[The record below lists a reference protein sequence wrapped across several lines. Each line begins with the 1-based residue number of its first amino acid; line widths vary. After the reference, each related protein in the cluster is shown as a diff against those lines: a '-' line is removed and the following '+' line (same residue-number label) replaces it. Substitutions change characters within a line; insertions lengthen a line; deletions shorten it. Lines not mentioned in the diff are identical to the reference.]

1 VFWPAVAPRA
11 DGRHRGRALKLLATD
26 NGRKGGTLDHQHR
39 QASFRG
45 SDRYTLAVP
54 GSLQYRISPLKRLVM
69 NMTIAG
75 DWTECG
81 FNEGCIE
88 AAVMSGMLAA
98 NAISGS
104 PNTND
109 IIGYHHP

>member
-1 VFWPAVAPRA
+1 MASLWPTDVPATA
-11 DGRHRGRALKLLATD
+11 LLATAD
-26 NGRKGGTLDHQHR
+26 GSAGGTIDDQHV
-39 QASFRG
+39 QANYEG
-45 SDRYTLAVP
+45 SDRYTVALP
-54 GSLQYRISPLKRLVM
+54 GSLEFRISPLDRFIA

-98 NAISGS
+98 HAISGK
-104 PNTND
+104 PELHD
-109 IIGYHHP
+109 IVAYDHP